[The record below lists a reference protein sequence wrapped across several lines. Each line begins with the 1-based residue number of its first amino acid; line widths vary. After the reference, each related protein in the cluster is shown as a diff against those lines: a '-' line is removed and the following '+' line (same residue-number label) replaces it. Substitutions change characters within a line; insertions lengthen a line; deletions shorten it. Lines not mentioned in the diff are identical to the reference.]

1 MWSGRWYLVLV
12 TMLAMWLGA
21 GSALAEEAL
30 SPEQMIARAD
40 AVVQKAQDLH
50 DQALA
55 ALKKAQA
62 SGDPSAIAD
71 ANSVLTTIKGVLR
84 KAEHDRMALKEA
96 IAKGNLEEARSI
108 FDGILVAEEATNAV
122 DSALATVGGSG
133 IDASVEGTDALDVG
147 SDDGQ
152 PTLDPNDPLSE
163 YTGSYDSRQDDRSG
177 YTTDTGG
184 NTGGKT
190 NDGAS
195 SGADDLLEGSPT
207 GSALD

>member
-1 MWSGRWYLVLV
+1 MWLERWYLIVV
-12 TMLAMWLGA
+12 AMFALWLGA
-21 GSALAEEAL
+21 GSARAEETL
-30 SPEQMIARAD
+30 TPEQMIARAD

-50 DQALA
+50 DKALA

-152 PTLDPNDPLSE
+152 PTLDSNDPLSE
-163 YTGSYDSRQDDRSG
+163 YTGEYDNRQDDRTG
-177 YTTDTGG
+177 YTTDTGSDD
-184 NTGGKT
+184 GKT
-190 NDGAS
+190 DATSG
-195 SGADDLLEGSPT
+195 SGADDLFEGSPT
-207 GSALD
+207 GSALN